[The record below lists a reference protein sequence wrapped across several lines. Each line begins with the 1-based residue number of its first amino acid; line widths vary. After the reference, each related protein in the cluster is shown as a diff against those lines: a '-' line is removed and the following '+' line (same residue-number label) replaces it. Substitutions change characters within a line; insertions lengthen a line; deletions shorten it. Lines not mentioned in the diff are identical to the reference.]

1 MSEQIID
8 TLSQYSSVGSN
19 YTDSDAKSSDVGG
32 SNQQKQKRVSQ
43 SGLDLSVEQKPSTN
57 FKMSIEVEKN
67 LQRFSSLQ
75 ENCSSINVKN
85 KLKELI
91 EQQYT
96 IQIQNL
102 IEELNQTKIEKAIL
116 EKKLQLQVKNQI
128 DYISEVRQSIGSN
141 NVSSSEGQLRNIQ
154 NNNSN
159 NTNNFSSNQYVQIL
173 EKLKSHETQQKELQ
187 FQVQE
192 LTTELKMAKISQSQY
207 KKQIQKLNEML
218 ENNKDINKIEYKDD
232 NPNKMN
238 ELQRQLTEYK
248 HKYESLQQ
256 QIKNQA
262 TQETQPDEIK
272 ENQKTRQVTESESS
286 YRNNILFTEQ
296 SQCEPNKALSNMR
309 EVKYLASKFLKDE
322 EKPIS
327 YLKKNMNYLQLD
339 QLQRYKKY
347 KGSVQKIFSNF
358 SLQTLESEHLEN
370 KENLNILQVIYLIV
384 LQYLVTLFIEINRN
398 REVQK
403 ESIRYRQS
411 LALQQIDQSVLKLL
425 KHLINRN
432 STELE

>member
-19 YTDSDAKSSDVGG
+19 YTDSDVKSSDVGG
-32 SNQQKQKRVSQ
+32 SNQSKQKRVSQ
-43 SGLDLSVEQKPSTN
+43 SGLDLPVEQKPSTN

-102 IEELNQTKIEKAIL
+102 IEELNQTKIEKAVL

-128 DYISEVRQSIGSN
+128 DYISEVRQSIGN
-141 NVSSSEGQLRNIQ
+141 NNISSSEGQLKNIQ
-154 NNNSN
+154 NINTS
-159 NTNNFSSNQYVQIL
+159 NTNNFSNNQYVQVL
-173 EKLKSHETQQKELQ
+173 EKLKSQEIQQKELQ

-207 KKQIQKLNEML
+207 KKQIQKLNETL
-218 ENNKDINKIEYKDD
+218 ENNKDPNKVENKDD
-232 NPNKMN
+232 NVNKIN
-238 ELQRQLTEYK
+238 ELQKQLVEYK
-248 HKYESLQQ
+248 NKYENLQQ

-262 TQETQPDEIK
+262 TQETQPDDI
-272 ENQKTRQVTESESS
+272 NDPQKIRQTTESENS

-296 SQCEPNKALSNMR
+296 SQSEPNNKALNDMR
-309 EVKYLASKFLKDE
+309 EVKYLASKFTKDD
-322 EKPIS
+322 EKQIN
-327 YLKKNMNYLQLD
+327 YLKKNMNYLQID
-339 QLQRYKKY
+339 QLQRYNKQ
-347 KGSVQKIFSNF
+347 KGSFQNIFSNY
-358 SLQTLESEHLEN
+358 SLQNLESEHLDK
-370 KENLNILQVIYLIV
+370 KENINILQK
-384 LQYLVTLFIEINRN
+384 QIEI
-398 REVQK
+398 EK
-403 ESIRYRQS
+403 FKKK
-411 LALQQIDQSVLKLL
+411 VLDTDNNQLYNKLL
-425 KHLINRN
+425 SLYQNQ
-432 STELE
+432 